1 MDDQAIAYE
10 IRKSLYIIMSI
21 LDLKQSEKDSMTKI
35 KNILIRNKRIINKY
49 LLYQTYKGANYD
61 RN

>member
-1 MDDQAIAYE
+1 MDDYAIAYE

-35 KNILIRNKRIINKY
+35 KNILIRYKNYINN
-49 LLYQTYKGANYD
+49 LLVY
-61 RN
+61 